1 MIITLINRL
10 DNWHCA
16 REITRQ
22 ELIKMI
28 QAKQGITAPPPNI
41 SGGFGGS
48 GGAGGGAGG
57 AGSYAAGL
65 PGSVKGPGH
74 ILWKFSWNIL
84 N

>member
-1 MIITLINRL
+1 MTRL

-41 SGGFGGS
+41 SGG
-48 GGAGGGAGG
+48 GAVGG

-74 ILWKFSWNIL
+74 ILWNFN
-84 N
+84 